1 MGLFGKKKVDRD
13 QLIAQGIADAEAEAA
28 AAEEGKKDETFDSGN
43 PKLDMEITRIHA
55 QLESY
60 NEIRKANSE
69 RFSRISEQMGE
80 LRGMIMDTNKT
91 MSKIEV
97 SATKAIDLV
106 ESVHPEKLMIEIRKQ
121 EGKQE
126 ALKANIE
133 SNEAMMKDI
142 MNELKKMRQQMNF
155 YKGIEQVAKLNEEVK
170 QEIFDVK
177 KVEAT
182 IERHADKAESIFLD
196 LEKKLAEFDKFERI
210 VDDLDKTFH
219 AIQGDFDKM
228 KLKLSNKAE
237 KKEFGSL
244 MDKFSEF
251 ERHTGNILKLLDE
264 RSRHMKMDQKQLLK
278 KIKEQLKKRHKIVL
292 DESSIK
298 LDRLPEEE
306 KEFLDK
312 TGEAGEAEVKKE
324 EAKPEEAKPEEQKE
338 EGEKKEE
345 EAPPEPA
352 PPAPPAP
359 EEKKEEPEPEAKPAP
374 PEEKKEELEEEN
386 KEEEP
391 EEEKKKGKKKKNKE
405 KKEAGLSL
413 KDVLKRRRIID
424 RRLSDEEEEPETQPA
439 PPKKKK
445 EEPKEEEKEEN
456 KEEAKN
462 A

>member
-278 KIKEQLKKRHKIVL
+278 KIKEQLKKKHRIVL

-312 TGEAGEAEVKKE
+312 ASETEVKKE

-338 EGEKKEE
+338 EGEKEG
-345 EAPPEPA
+345 EAPPE
-352 PPAPPAP
+352 PPAP

-374 PEEKKEELEEEN
+374 PEEKKEEP
-386 KEEEP
+386 KEEEKKEEKP
-391 EEEKKKGKKKKNKE
+391 EEEKKE
-405 KKEAGLSL
+405 KQDSK
-413 KDVLKRRRIID
+413 
-424 RRLSDEEEEPETQPA
+424 T
-439 PPKKKK
+439 
-445 EEPKEEEKEEN
+445 
-456 KEEAKN
+456 
-462 A
+462 